1 VLSVHGKSI
10 TVSASRRSRDFRPY
24 QEVLELIELLSKQ
37 RSFSQNPKM
46 PHYPVDLSKITAI
59 ESLHSKDAAYASHE

>member
-1 VLSVHGKSI
+1 
-10 TVSASRRSRDFRPY
+10 
-24 QEVLELIELLSKQ
+24 
-37 RSFSQNPKM
+37 M